1 MPMKLLKLKFK
12 CIPGSYKTA
21 AGQVSLHHL
30 LGKTF
35 TLKERNFTHCIDQSL
50 FYRLKAYV
58 FQSYI
63 CPGVSF
69 LDTVVLSYPWGT
81 CSKIP
86 SGCLKM
92 CIVLNPTQTTFFNPY
107 TYITMIKLNL
117 QIRDSQ
123 RLTITN
129 NKVEQLHCNK
139 SYVNVVSLSIRIAYC
154 TVFTLLVMKK
164 TSLVR

>member
-1 MPMKLLKLKFK
+1 MLTSALAVCYPADMTRADDQRERWWNQFLDRGSVILTFTKHACPVMPMKLLKLKFK

-92 CIVLNPTQTTFFNPY
+92 CIVQNPT
-107 TYITMIKLNL
+107 
-117 QIRDSQ
+117 
-123 RLTITN
+123 
-129 NKVEQLHCNK
+129 
-139 SYVNVVSLSIRIAYC
+139 
-154 TVFTLLVMKK
+154 
-164 TSLVR
+164 